1 MFPLTR
7 TNEAIKLEGFHNIY
21 YFEFGKFHYHSP
33 EKHPFWEMVYVDK
46 GTILANT
53 DGNICT
59 LEEGQAIFHC
69 PGQIHSHV
77 SNKEVANNLL
87 VVSFSCH
94 SDCMDFFSGKIFNL
108 DKTGRMLLSLFTNE
122 AKNALG
128 NIPGDFFDKSALEF
142 SGEKFGASQ
151 LMAIYFTELLVR
163 LVRDG
168 ADSVPYYNV
177 GTHPGYGNELVDA
190 ITEYLKENIY
200 GDITLS
206 DVCNRFFIRKSHL
219 SVLFKEYTG
228 MSTMSFYKKLK
239 IEESKKMLREQNMSV
254 SQICDRLSYSSIH
267 NFTRAFKNATGFSPT
282 GYKKSVMYTE

>member
-7 TNEAIKLEGFHNIY
+7 TNEALKLDGFHNIY
-21 YFEFGKFHYHSP
+21 YFEFGKFHYHQP
-33 EKHPFWEMVYVDK
+33 EKHTFWEMVYVDK

-87 VVSFSCH
+87 VVSFSCG
-94 SDCMDFFSGKIFNL
+94 SECMDFFSGKIFNL

-128 NIPGDFFDKSALEF
+128 SIPGDFFDKSALDF

-151 LMAIYFTELLVR
+151 LMGIYFTELLVR
-163 LVRDG
+163 LIRG
-168 ADSVPYYNV
+168 GSDSVPYAV
-177 GTHPGYGNELVDA
+177 GTHPGIENGLVDE
-190 ITEYLKENIY
+190 ICVYLKSNIY
-200 GDITLS
+200 SGLTLS
-206 DVCNRFFIRKSHL
+206 DVCDRFFIRKSRL
-219 SVLFKEYTG
+219 SVLFKEQTG
-228 MSTMSFYKKLK
+228 MSTMEYYKRLK
-239 IEESKKMLREQNMSV
+239 IEEAKKLLREEEVSV
-254 SQICDRLSYSSIH
+254 SRICDLLCYSSIH

-282 GYKKSVMYTE
+282 GYKKSIQA